1 MFTPLILKVNAID
14 AFDFDMLQILSDV
27 EPSSENDDI
36 ECSFIRLLGI
46 HILGKDASLCKLQQG
61 LSQNSAVLLDKRAV
75 EIV

>member
-27 EPSSENDDI
+27 ESSSKNDDI

-46 HILGKDASLCKLQQG
+46 HIFGKDTLLGILQQG
-61 LSQNSAVLLDKRAV
+61 LSQHSAVLLDKRAI